1 MKIPII
7 NIEFTN
13 EVFKISGVSS
23 TGYSVRPPQPTLST
37 GYSVQ
42 PPQPSPSTGDSVQLP
57 QASPS
62 TGDSAYATV
71 HDNDEYSSVPGDDP
85 ASHDAVPGDD
95 PASHDDMTTVL
106 ENQCGY
112 HTDV

>member
-1 MKIPII
+1 M
-7 NIEFTN
+7 
-13 EVFKISGVSS
+13 
-23 TGYSVRPPQPTLST
+23 
-37 GYSVQ
+37 Q
-42 PPQPSPSTGDSVQLP
+42 PPQPSPSTGDSVQPP

-85 ASHDAVPGDD
+85 ASHD
-95 PASHDDMTTVL
+95 DMTTVL